1 MKTSYTIKKNT
12 FFNYY
17 FKSTSKEDVAAF
29 LAPHLMALAT
39 KDVYFSLEDLLESI
53 KTVPAYLL
61 EDYTN
66 SAEPNAE
73 IDTSNIKL
81 I

>member
-1 MKTSYTIKKNT
+1 MKKYTIKKDT

-17 FKSTSKEDVAAF
+17 FKSTSKEDVASF
-29 LAPHLMALAT
+29 LAPHLMALVT
-39 KDVYFSLEDLLESI
+39 KDVYFDLEDLLESV

-66 SAEPNAE
+66 SAKPNAE
-73 IDTSNIKL
+73 IDTASIKL

>member
-1 MKTSYTIKKNT
+1 MKKYTIKKDT

-17 FKSTSKEDVAAF
+17 FKSTSKEDVASF

-39 KDVYFSLEDLLESI
+39 KDVYFSLEDLLKSI
-53 KTVPAYLL
+53 KTVPSYLL
-61 EDYTN
+61 EDY
-66 SAEPNAE
+66 SATAKVNAE
-73 IDTSNIKL
+73 IDTSDIKL